1 MEKKTLN
8 KNCIEINIFYFP
20 FQLPIAQ
27 YNDSIKIEIML
38 THMSDFTEKKNVSGN
53 SCILSFLDL
62 YCRICCLIFLFIS
75 VIWFEQ
81 KKTPLFL
88 YKGIERTSLHAHNR
102 CPVPWF
108 RRGSETL
115 FQIMETTLYLESGKR
130 QARKYIDLWL
140 WQANT
145 KLVRY
150 LCENTSRDLK
160 QLYWYKGK

>member
-20 FQLPIAQ
+20 FQLTIAQ

-81 KKTPLFL
+81 KKLPSF
-88 YKGIERTSLHAHNR
+88 Y
-102 CPVPWF
+102 
-108 RRGSETL
+108 
-115 FQIMETTLYLESGKR
+115 
-130 QARKYIDLWL
+130 
-140 WQANT
+140 T
-145 KLVRY
+145 KVQKEQVYMLTIVVRY
-150 LCENTSRDLK
+150 HDLGEDPKLSFRSWKPRFIWKGNILIYDYDK
-160 QLYWYKGK
+160 QIPNLSDTFVKIQAGI